1 MEPPCLP
8 VTVGLLSPAVTWGG
22 ARSGPSF
29 ATLQPVAGALR
40 LIRVENCFLG
50 VATAM
55 IGYGSGRATR
65 TSGVNQVA
73 IVVIVGLAVAYGNV
87 VNDLV
92 DEKGDRTTKPRRPIV
107 SGLVSRRQAW
117 SAVVALP
124 LGVIVLGAIAARRL
138 MPFIACVLLLST
150 LYTVR
155 LKGMPF
161 IGNLS
166 VGLLAGS
173 TFLFGAS
180 ARGDPTRA
188 TVVGS
193 VLITVAFLCFELAKT
208 IEDADADAAVGLT
221 TAAHVLSP
229 RGQRWAILTVG
240 TVYCGIVIALGVAYE
255 SADSYWLVILPVL
268 PLLGYGVAAGRPA
281 ARAGPAIQPFIRA
294 SKVLWCLG
302 LVGLLSVR

>member
-1 MEPPCLP
+1 
-8 VTVGLLSPAVTWGG
+8 VTWGG
-22 ARSGPSF
+22 ARPGPSF
-29 ATLQPVAGALR
+29 ATLRPVAGALR
-40 LIRVENCFLG
+40 LIRVENCFLA

-55 IGYGSGRATR
+55 IGYESGRATR

-73 IVVIVGLAVAYGNV
+73 IVLIVGLAVAYGNV

-117 SAVVALP
+117 SAVVVLP
-124 LGVIVLGAIAARRL
+124 LGVMVLGAIAARRL
-138 MPFIACVLLLST
+138 MPFIACVLVLST

-180 ARGDPTRA
+180 GRGRPTRA

-240 TVYCGIVIALGVAYE
+240 TVYCCVVIALGVAYE
-255 SADSYWLVILPVL
+255 SADSYWFVILPVL
-268 PLLGYGVAAGRPA
+268 PLLGYAVAAGRPA
-281 ARAGPAIQPFIRA
+281 PRAGPPIQPFIRA
-294 SKVLWCLG
+294 SKLLWCLG